1 MSIFASAKING
12 FMDNRKRWELMDSLF
27 IGGTPVSAD
36 EVFSIWEQNGI
47 VPRYSSRHESARRK
61 YELNFR
67 QDIHFFKRIY
77 AESDLEGPLFIEA
90 RDDTD
95 SRKKTYKY
103 SRAHWSIMPLI
114 NEKYAKSEW
123 RSLDSSMGK
132 LKKELSTSAADKLA
146 FLVESRIDVL
156 RGGKKLVDWSDNT
169 MLRGYN
175 ILPSL
180 YKSVKNRQP
189 ISVEFKMFNN
199 PAIKCILHPYL
210 LKEYLG
216 RWYCLGYREDDMA
229 IWPMAVDR
237 MIAESL
243 APTMVPFI
251 DFPVKGFSQEE
262 YFDNIIGV
270 TKEYNSNTA
279 KDYLLTKEEYKVVLG
294 IFSSKTWGIVNTRPL
309 HRSQRVEM
317 EFDRGKSYGEISITV
332 IINIEMYLSI
342 LSIGRDISIVRP
354 TFAKAEMLKMLKDII
369 SNY

>member
-1 MSIFASAKING
+1 
-12 FMDNRKRWELMDSLF
+12 MDNRKRWELMDGLF
-27 IGGTPVSAD
+27 QRGTAVSAD
-36 EVFSIWEQNGI
+36 EVFSDWEKNG
-47 VPRYSSRHESARRK
+47 VEPKYSSRNKSVREK
-61 YELNFR
+61 YELTFR
-67 QDIHFFKRIY
+67 QDIHHFKRIY

-90 RDDTD
+90 RNQTD

-103 SRAHWSIMPLI
+103 SRNHWSIMPLI

-123 RSLDSSMGK
+123 RALESSITK

-169 MLRGYN
+169 ILKGYN

-180 YKSVKNRQP
+180 YKSVKIRQP
-189 ISVEFKMFNN
+189 ISFEFKMFNS
-199 PAIKCILHPYL
+199 PVIKCILHPYL

-216 RWYCLGYREDDMA
+216 RWYCLGYREDDGE

-243 APTMVPFI
+243 APAMVPFI
-251 DFPVKGFSQEE
+251 DFPVKGISQEE

-270 TKEYNSNTA
+270 TKEYNANTA
-279 KDYLLTKEEYKVVLG
+279 KDYLLTKEEHKVVLG
-294 IFSSKTWGIVNTRPL
+294 IFSSKTWGIVNSRPL
-309 HRSQRVEM
+309 HHSQKVEM
-317 EFDRGKSYGEISITV
+317 EFDQTKSYGEISITV

-342 LSIGRDISIVRP
+342 LSIGRDISIVQP
-354 TFAKAEMLKMLKDII
+354 TFAREKMKKMLDDIL